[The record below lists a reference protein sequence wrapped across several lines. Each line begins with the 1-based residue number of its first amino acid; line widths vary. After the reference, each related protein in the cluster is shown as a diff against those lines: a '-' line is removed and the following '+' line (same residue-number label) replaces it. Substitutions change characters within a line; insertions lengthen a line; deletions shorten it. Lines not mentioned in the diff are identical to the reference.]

1 MRRVHCG
8 ENPHDGRRFARA
20 ERTGAVREV
29 YALDDGRTA
38 GSGGMVEET
47 KLVKRDARPSK
58 RGGLIRRLAAVALF
72 LTIGTGVSCVFT
84 RPSRARIGVAPAAL
98 DAESV
103 AFPSASG
110 ALLHAWFAPGRARGG
125 AVLLLHGVG
134 ADRRV
139 MLDRARFLRA
149 EGYAVLLPDFQA
161 HGESAGQYI
170 TFGALESR
178 DALAA
183 LAYLRA
189 RAPGEPVG
197 IVGVSMGG
205 AAAVLAN
212 EHGAVANAYVLESM
226 YPTIRDAVHD
236 RLRAWLGPIGPVLG
250 RPLIG
255 LVGAQTGIVA
265 DSLRPIDRIGQ
276 LGAPVLVAAGTRD
289 RYTTIAE
296 SESLYERASAPKEF
310 WAVEGAAHV
319 DLYAYA
325 GAEYERRVGSFLAR
339 YLRPATTTARGED
352 AAAGVLAVADSGANP
367 NSRRPIGDR

>member
-1 MRRVHCG
+1 MPARWPDRDDEAIDEMNHAKRIGMRVG
-8 ENPHDGRRFARA
+8 GRGIAMA
-20 ERTGAVREV
+20 T
-29 YALDDGRTA
+29 
-38 GSGGMVEET
+38 
-47 KLVKRDARPSK
+47 
-58 RGGLIRRLAAVALF
+58 LF
-72 LTIGTGVSCVFT
+72 LALSTGVSCMFT
-84 RPSRARIGVAPAAL
+84 RPAPARVGVAPAAL

-103 AFPSASG
+103 VFPSESG
-110 ALLHAWFAPGRARGG
+110 TLLHAWFAPGRSGEG

-149 EGYAVLLPDFQA
+149 AGYAVLLPDFQA
-161 HGESAGQYI
+161 HGESEGRHI

-189 RAPGEPVG
+189 RAPGEAVG

-212 EHGAVANAYVLESM
+212 EHGAVADAYVLESM

-236 RLRAWLGPIGPVLG
+236 RLRAWLGPIGPLLS

-296 SESLYERASAPKEF
+296 SESLYVRASAPKEF
-310 WAVEGAAHV
+310 WAVAGAGHV

-325 GAEYERRVGSFLAR
+325 AAEYERRVGGFLAR
-339 YLRPATTTARGED
+339 YLRPATATAARADRGALSVGE
-352 AAAGVLAVADSGANP
+352 SGASP
-367 NSRRPIGDR
+367 NSRRPTLQR

>member
-1 MRRVHCG
+1 MNHLKRIARRV
-8 ENPHDGRRFARA
+8 DGRRIAMATLFI
-20 ERTGAVREV
+20 
-29 YALDDGRTA
+29 AL
-38 GSGGMVEET
+38 S
-47 KLVKRDARPSK
+47 
-58 RGGLIRRLAAVALF
+58 
-72 LTIGTGVSCVFT
+72 TGVSCMFT
-84 RPSRARIGVAPAAL
+84 RPASARVGVAPAAL

-103 AFPSASG
+103 VFPSESG
-110 ALLHAWFAPGRARGG
+110 TLLHAWFAPGRSGEG

-149 EGYAVLLPDFQA
+149 SGYAVLLPDFQA
-161 HGESAGQYI
+161 HGESAGRHI

-212 EHGAVANAYVLESM
+212 EHGAVADAYVLESM
-226 YPTIRDAVHD
+226 YPTIHDAVHD
-236 RLRAWLGPIGPVLG
+236 RLRAWLGPIGPLFTG
-250 RPLIG
+250 PLIG

-296 SESLYERASAPKEF
+296 SESLYVHASAPKEF
-310 WAVEGAAHV
+310 WAVAGAGHV
-319 DLYAYA
+319 DLYAYDA
-325 GAEYERRVGSFLAR
+325 AAYERRVGGFLAR
-339 YLRPATTTARGED
+339 YLRPATATTV
-352 AAAGVLAVADSGANP
+352 AGDRSGAMAADESGASP
-367 NSRRPIGDR
+367 NSRRPMLQR